1 MPFESPFDAAL
12 EEDIRAHLGGLKGPI
27 TNDLLETLS
36 FLNTTGAIQSLSGI
50 DRLINLEALFIRFSS
65 SGEVQGFS
73 DITPLSSLRKLKVL
87 TVRDTPLESLV
98 PLGGMLFLEE
108 LNLPNAGIS
117 DLESLA
123 NLRRLKFLNLAENSV
138 VDLSPLR
145 DLDQLTT
152 LNLTNN
158 EVTDL
163 SPLLDLAGLKSVW
176 VRGNTLSEDTQNNVI
191 PILRDRGAYVIG
203 P

>member
-1 MPFESPFDAAL
+1 MGEDSSIIKYRRFPFLPTSNANAVN
-12 EEDIRAHLGGLKGPI
+12 G
-27 TNDLLETLS
+27 
-36 FLNTTGAIQSLSGI
+36 
-50 DRLINLEALFIRFSS
+50 
-65 SGEVQGFS
+65 
-73 DITPLSSLRKLKVL
+73 
-87 TVRDTPLESLV
+87 DTPLESLV

-158 EVTDL
+158 AVTDL

>member
-1 MPFESPFDAAL
+1 
-12 EEDIRAHLGGLKGPI
+12 
-27 TNDLLETLS
+27 
-36 FLNTTGAIQSLSGI
+36 
-50 DRLINLEALFIRFSS
+50 
-65 SGEVQGFS
+65 
-73 DITPLSSLRKLKVL
+73 
-87 TVRDTPLESLV
+87 
-98 PLGGMLFLEE
+98 
-108 LNLPNAGIS
+108 
-117 DLESLA
+117 
-123 NLRRLKFLNLAENSV
+123 LKFLNLAENSV